1 MDFKFRAKPS
11 NSLGLVWHHVGPWPK
26 PGWTDHLI
34 CDHPRYPGYPGCT
47 AGASRYMGTR
57 GMWGTTR
64 EVHCTRHMLAS
75 TLVYEVHGQRSQGVT
90 STYHQLNTQTLPS
103 GKVETSDLVIIS
115 DVSQMSR
122 QTVEFLFTH
131 LNGKLLVTSDPISFQ
146 LLSDWFEI
154 IFESQ
159 SRGATT
165 PDQRDGGQTL
175 WGKQKIYTF

>member
-1 MDFKFRAKPS
+1 
-11 NSLGLVWHHVGPWPK
+11 
-26 PGWTDHLI
+26 
-34 CDHPRYPGYPGCT
+34 
-47 AGASRYMGTR
+47 
-57 GMWGTTR
+57 
-64 EVHCTRHMLAS
+64 MLAS

-154 IFESQ
+154 IAEEQPLLIKETAAKLFEA
-159 SRGATT
+159 SRRFMRSNFVPTIRG
-165 PDQRDGGQTL
+165 R
-175 WGKQKIYTF
+175 

>member
-1 MDFKFRAKPS
+1 MDFKLRAKHS

-34 CDHPRYPGYPGCT
+34 CDHPRYPGYPVCT

-64 EVHCTRHMLAS
+64 EVHCARHMLAS

-131 LNGKLLVTSDPISFQ
+131 LNGKLLVTSDRISFQ

-154 IFESQ
+154 I

>member
-1 MDFKFRAKPS
+1 
-11 NSLGLVWHHVGPWPK
+11 
-26 PGWTDHLI
+26 
-34 CDHPRYPGYPGCT
+34 
-47 AGASRYMGTR
+47 
-57 GMWGTTR
+57 
-64 EVHCTRHMLAS
+64 MLAS

-103 GKVETSDLVIIS
+103 GKVETTDLVIIS

-154 IFESQ
+154 IAEEQPLLIKETAAKLFEA
-159 SRGATT
+159 SRRFIRSNFVPTIRG
-165 PDQRDGGQTL
+165 R
-175 WGKQKIYTF
+175 